1 MSSHSG
7 ASGFSDGSGPEREE
21 QTAAG
26 GGGAS
31 RAAAAG
37 LVWGPAGSGEGQP
50 RCEGGGDGGPS
61 SVQAP
66 KWQLASDRGAEVQP
80 QMAQAGAGVL
90 WGAEGP
96 PGTPVL
102 EGEGTGAPA
111 SQVAE
116 GCAGPERPLSGP
128 GDGARRRLP
137 SAEAAAIL
145 ARVEAGGGGRGV
157 LGASCEE
164 FLQACAAP
172 LQVSA
177 RREGRAEA
185 RSEMG
190 GGSPRGQ
197 RAYGEGPEGLSS
209 GSEASSELEDVQP
222 RRGSIRLKA
231 GGQAKGSSSE
241 VLAESPRHA
250 TPHSRE
256 QFAPTP
262 GPPRTS
268 ARGPTCHPERPAAG
282 ELGPSASKKMQGE
295 VSGKAGARPRHP
307 GAAAAAARAGGCS
320 QATPRRKVTQENP
333 PGVAPEVGPGAAFAP
348 WLQRQATAP
357 REAAGLLPFC
367 TSLLGKPSTAFPWG
381 RKPSKQGGAGKK
393 AQARRKSQAVETRE
407 SGAKRDPVPGA
418 HFLSSRPPTSYQH
431 RGEFSSGV
439 PTPQEVR
446 ALRNLQS
453 LLQSSGAVPPRGRAR
468 SGTFSRVHSGN

>member
-172 LQVSA
+172 LQ
-177 RREGRAEA
+177 
-185 RSEMG
+185 
-190 GGSPRGQ
+190 
-197 RAYGEGPEGLSS
+197 
-209 GSEASSELEDVQP
+209 
-222 RRGSIRLKA
+222 
-231 GGQAKGSSSE
+231 
-241 VLAESPRHA
+241 
-250 TPHSRE
+250 
-256 QFAPTP
+256 
-262 GPPRTS
+262 
-268 ARGPTCHPERPAAG
+268 
-282 ELGPSASKKMQGE
+282 
-295 VSGKAGARPRHP
+295 
-307 GAAAAAARAGGCS
+307 
-320 QATPRRKVTQENP
+320 
-333 PGVAPEVGPGAAFAP
+333 
-348 WLQRQATAP
+348 RQATAP

-468 SGTFSRVHSGN
+468 SGDQEPPVRPRRPAVQQLPPGIEGCPRCVVLQKEVEDLKEELEEVSTAILMYITKKFGGM